1 MNNSNFNP
9 NEEIEAMKTTD
20 AAETPVDDT
29 PAADKA
35 VAAET
40 ATEAT
45 ASEPDV
51 KQETVEETASEPD
64 VKQETVEETASE
76 PADKADD
83 ADEAPASAAYKSAH
97 MTAAAAAL
105 NVEGEEVDIRRR
117 QPRVQKEIKKSRI
130 SYEKKKG
137 LYGYGFIAIWIV
149 GVIYMF
155 IVPIFKSAWYSMCY
169 TELVST
175 AEQAAQRGMTSAGIY
190 TEWNNFGNY
199 EEALFKNQDYLPK
212 LTESLGAMVP
222 QVIVV
227 MIFSL
232 FIALLLNQKF
242 RGRTFAR
249 AVFFLPV
256 LVATG
261 PVLAVIKGDIS
272 TNGISSGEQFSA
284 LFQTDLVDELLQF
297 LGIYNLNEQLT
308 TTIQTITSDIF
319 NLLWSAGIQILI
331 FLAALQQIP
340 TSAKEA
346 ASMEGA
352 TGWEFFW
359 KITFP
364 MISPMILAN
373 LIYTVIDTFIDS
385 ENPVMSIVL
394 AQSRSLRYGLSAA
407 MAWIYFLIVAVA
419 LAIIVAIV
427 SKFVFYEND

>member
-51 KQETVEETASEPD
+51 KQETVDETAS
-64 VKQETVEETASE
+64 V

-137 LYGYGFIAIWIV
+137 LYGYGFIAIWII

-169 TELVST
+169 TELVTT

-331 FLAALQQIP
+331 FLAA
-340 TSAKEA
+340 
-346 ASMEGA
+346 
-352 TGWEFFW
+352 
-359 KITFP
+359 
-364 MISPMILAN
+364 
-373 LIYTVIDTFIDS
+373 Y
-385 ENPVMSIVL
+385 
-394 AQSRSLRYGLSAA
+394 SRYRLRQRKRHL
-407 MAWIYFLIVAVA
+407 WRA
-419 LAIIVAIV
+419 LRDGN
-427 SKFVFYEND
+427 SSGR

>member
-9 NEEIEAMKTTD
+9 NEEIEAIKTTD
-20 AAETPVDDT
+20 AAETPVDDA
-29 PAADKA
+29 PAAEKA
-35 VAAET
+35 ASAET
-40 ATEAT
+40 ATEAL
-45 ASEPDV
+45 AADA
-51 KQETVEETASEPD
+51 ETVQDTVDTSADEPAEAETA
-64 VKQETVEETASE
+64 EEA
-76 PADKADD
+76 
-83 ADEAPASAAYKSAH
+83 APVAQKSAH

-155 IVPIFKSAWYSMCY
+155 IIPIFQSAWYSMCY

-175 AEQAAQRGMTSAGIY
+175 PEQAAQRGMTSAGIY

-212 LTESLGAMVP
+212 LTESLGGMVP
-222 QVIVV
+222 QVIIV

-261 PVLAVIKGDIS
+261 PVLAVIRGDIS
-272 TNGISSGEQFSA
+272 NNGISSGEQFSA
-284 LFQTDLVDELLQF
+284 LFQTDLVDELLEF
-297 LGIYNLNEQLT
+297 LGIYNLSEQLT

-385 ENPVMSIVL
+385 ENAVMKIVL
-394 AQSRSLRYGLSAA
+394 AQSRNLKYGLSAA

-419 LAIIVAIV
+419 LAIIVAVV

>member
-40 ATEAT
+40 AAEA
-45 ASEPDV
+45 
-51 KQETVEETASEPD
+51 TASEPD

-83 ADEAPASAAYKSAH
+83 ADEAPASVANKSAH
-97 MTAAAAAL
+97 MTATAAAL
-105 NVEGEEVDIRRR
+105 NVEDEEVDIRRR

-137 LYGYGFIAIWIV
+137 LYGYGFIAIWII

-169 TELVST
+169 TELVTT
-175 AEQAAQRGMTSAGIY
+175 ADQAAQRGMTSAGIY

-297 LGIYNLNEQLT
+297 LGIYNLNQQLT
-308 TTIQTITSDIF
+308 MTIQTITSDIF

-340 TSAKEA
+340 VSAKEA

-394 AQSRSLRYGLSAA
+394 AQSRGLRYGLSAA

>member
-1 MNNSNFNP
+1 MELTAAAQWLNDFFLGYDSAILGALHSLAQSAGTVLTP
-9 NEEIEAMKTTD
+9 LMKLITLLG
-20 AAETPVDDT
+20 EKGLVFFIL
-29 PAADKA
+29 A
-35 VAAET
+35 VVFACFART
-40 ATEAT
+40 RDLGVCIFGAVCCGALITNIILKDNIAR
-45 ASEPDV
+45 PRPF
-51 KQETVEETASEPD
+51 ETVEQFRQWWQF
-64 VKQETVEETASE
+64 VG
-76 PADKADD
+76 
-83 ADEAPASAAYKSAH
+83 APAEDGFSFPSGH
-97 MTAAAAAL
+97 VTAAAA
-105 NVEGEEVDIRRR
+105 
-117 QPRVQKEIKKSRI
+117 
-130 SYEKKKG
+130 
-137 LYGYGFIAIWIV
+137 
-149 GVIYMF
+149 
-155 IVPIFKSAWYSMCY
+155 
-169 TELVST
+169 
-175 AEQAAQRGMTSAGIY
+175 GMTAISLMRGKKWVLPSVLIVVLMGISR
-190 TEWNNFGNY
+190 NY

-340 TSAKEA
+340 VSAKEA

-352 TGWEFFW
+352 TGWEFFC

-364 MISPMILAN
+364 MISPMILVN
-373 LIYTVIDTFIDS
+373 TIYTVIDSFTS
-385 ENPVMSIVL
+385 KSNEVMTYINRIYEGTTRDARVL
-394 AQSRSLRYGLSAA
+394 SSA
-407 MAWIYFLIVAVA
+407 MSGIYFLVVLVLIAAVA
-419 LAIIVAIV
+419 GII
-427 SKFVFYEND
+427 SLFVFYQRKD

>member
-40 ATEAT
+40 AAEA
-45 ASEPDV
+45 
-51 KQETVEETASEPD
+51 TASEPD

-83 ADEAPASAAYKSAH
+83 ADEAPASVANKSAH

-105 NVEGEEVDIRRR
+105 NVEDEEVDIRRR

-137 LYGYGFIAIWIV
+137 LYGYGFIAIWII

-169 TELVST
+169 TELVTT
-175 AEQAAQRGMTSAGIY
+175 ADQAAQRGMTSAGIY

-242 RGRTFAR
+242 RGRTFVR

-297 LGIYNLNEQLT
+297 LGIYNLNQQLT
-308 TTIQTITSDIF
+308 MTIQTITSDIF

-340 TSAKEA
+340 VSAKEA

-394 AQSRSLRYGLSAA
+394 AQSRGLRYGLSAA

>member
-40 ATEAT
+40 AAEA
-45 ASEPDV
+45 
-51 KQETVEETASEPD
+51 TASEPD

-83 ADEAPASAAYKSAH
+83 ADEAPASVANKSAH

-105 NVEGEEVDIRRR
+105 NVEDEEVDIRRR

-137 LYGYGFIAIWIV
+137 LYGYGFIAIWII

-169 TELVST
+169 TELVTT
-175 AEQAAQRGMTSAGIY
+175 ADQAAQRGMTSVGIY

-297 LGIYNLNEQLT
+297 LGIYNLNQQLT
-308 TTIQTITSDIF
+308 MTIQMITSDIF

-340 TSAKEA
+340 VSAKEA

-373 LIYTVIDTFIDS
+373 LIYTVIDMFIDS

-394 AQSRSLRYGLSAA
+394 AQSRGLRYGLSAA

>member
-29 PAADKA
+29 PATDKA

-40 ATEAT
+40 AAEA
-45 ASEPDV
+45 
-51 KQETVEETASEPD
+51 TASEPD

-83 ADEAPASAAYKSAH
+83 ADEAPASVANKSAH

-105 NVEGEEVDIRRR
+105 NVEDEEVDIRRR

-137 LYGYGFIAIWIV
+137 LYGYGFIAIWII

-169 TELVST
+169 TELVTT
-175 AEQAAQRGMTSAGIY
+175 ADQAAQRGMTSVGIY

-297 LGIYNLNEQLT
+297 LGIYNLNQQLT
-308 TTIQTITSDIF
+308 MTIQTITSDIF

-340 TSAKEA
+340 VSAKEA

-394 AQSRSLRYGLSAA
+394 AQSRGLRYGLSAA

>member
-40 ATEAT
+40 AAEA
-45 ASEPDV
+45 
-51 KQETVEETASEPD
+51 TASEPD

-83 ADEAPASAAYKSAH
+83 ADEAPASVANKSAH

-105 NVEGEEVDIRRR
+105 NVEDEEVDIRRR

-137 LYGYGFIAIWIV
+137 LYGYGFIAIWII

-169 TELVST
+169 TELVTT
-175 AEQAAQRGMTSAGIY
+175 ADQAAQRGMTSAGIY

-297 LGIYNLNEQLT
+297 LGIYNLNQQLT
-308 TTIQTITSDIF
+308 MTIQTITSDIF

-340 TSAKEA
+340 VSAKEA

-373 LIYTVIDTFIDS
+373 LIYTVIDKFIDS

-394 AQSRSLRYGLSAA
+394 AQSRGLKYGLSAA

>member
-40 ATEAT
+40 AAEA
-45 ASEPDV
+45 
-51 KQETVEETASEPD
+51 TASEPD

-83 ADEAPASAAYKSAH
+83 ADEAPASVANKSAH

-105 NVEGEEVDIRRR
+105 NVEDEEVDIRRR

-137 LYGYGFIAIWIV
+137 LYGYGFIAIWII

-169 TELVST
+169 TELVTT
-175 AEQAAQRGMTSAGIY
+175 ADQAAQRGMTSAGIY

-297 LGIYNLNEQLT
+297 LGIYNLNQQLT
-308 TTIQTITSDIF
+308 MTIQTITSDIF

-340 TSAKEA
+340 VSAKEA

-394 AQSRSLRYGLSAA
+394 AQSRGLRYGLSAA

-419 LAIIVAIV
+419 LTIIVAIV

>member
-40 ATEAT
+40 AAEA
-45 ASEPDV
+45 
-51 KQETVEETASEPD
+51 TASEPD

-83 ADEAPASAAYKSAH
+83 ADEAPASVANKSAH

-105 NVEGEEVDIRRR
+105 NVEDEEVDIRRR

-137 LYGYGFIAIWIV
+137 LYGYGFIAIWII

-169 TELVST
+169 TELVTT
-175 AEQAAQRGMTSAGIY
+175 ADQAAQRGMTSVGIY

-297 LGIYNLNEQLT
+297 LGIYNLNQQLT
-308 TTIQTITSDIF
+308 MTIQTITSDIF

-340 TSAKEA
+340 VSAKEA

-385 ENPVMSIVL
+385 ENPVMSIVI
-394 AQSRSLRYGLSAA
+394 AQSRGLRYGLSAA

>member
-40 ATEAT
+40 AAEA
-45 ASEPDV
+45 
-51 KQETVEETASEPD
+51 TASEPD

-83 ADEAPASAAYKSAH
+83 ADEAPASVANKSAH

-105 NVEGEEVDIRRR
+105 NVEDEEVDIRRR
-117 QPRVQKEIKKSRI
+117 QPRVQQEIKKSRI

-137 LYGYGFIAIWIV
+137 LYGYGFIAIWII

-169 TELVST
+169 TELVTT
-175 AEQAAQRGMTSAGIY
+175 ADQAAQRGMTSAGIY

-297 LGIYNLNEQLT
+297 LGIYNLNQQLT
-308 TTIQTITSDIF
+308 MTIQTITSDIF

-340 TSAKEA
+340 VSAKEA

-394 AQSRSLRYGLSAA
+394 AQSRGLRYGLSAA

>member
-40 ATEAT
+40 AAEA
-45 ASEPDV
+45 
-51 KQETVEETASEPD
+51 TASEPD

-83 ADEAPASAAYKSAH
+83 ADEAPASVANKSAH
-97 MTAAAAAL
+97 MAAAAAAL
-105 NVEGEEVDIRRR
+105 NVEDEEVDIRRR

-137 LYGYGFIAIWIV
+137 LYGYGFIAIWII

-169 TELVST
+169 TELVTT
-175 AEQAAQRGMTSAGIY
+175 ADQAAQRGMTSAGIY

-212 LTESLGAMVP
+212 LTESLVAMVP

-297 LGIYNLNEQLT
+297 LGIYNLNQQLT
-308 TTIQTITSDIF
+308 MTIQTITSDIF

-340 TSAKEA
+340 VSAKEA

-394 AQSRSLRYGLSAA
+394 AQSRGLRYGLSAA

>member
-40 ATEAT
+40 AAEA
-45 ASEPDV
+45 
-51 KQETVEETASEPD
+51 TASEPD

-83 ADEAPASAAYKSAH
+83 ADEAPASVANKSAH

-105 NVEGEEVDIRRR
+105 NVEDEEVDIRRR

-137 LYGYGFIAIWIV
+137 LYGYGFIAIWII

-169 TELVST
+169 TELVTT
-175 AEQAAQRGMTSAGIY
+175 ADQAAQRGMTSAGIY

-297 LGIYNLNEQLT
+297 LGIYNLNQQLT
-308 TTIQTITSDIF
+308 MTIQTITSDIF

-340 TSAKEA
+340 VSAKEA

-373 LIYTVIDTFIDS
+373 LVYTVIDTFIDS

-394 AQSRSLRYGLSAA
+394 AQSRGLRYGLSAA

>member
-9 NEEIEAMKTTD
+9 NEEIEAIKTTD
-20 AAETPVDDT
+20 AAETPVDDA
-29 PAADKA
+29 PAAEQA
-35 VAAET
+35 ASAET
-40 ATEAT
+40 ATEAL
-45 ASEPDV
+45 AADA
-51 KQETVEETASEPD
+51 ETVQDTVDTSAAEPAEAETA
-64 VKQETVEETASE
+64 EEA
-76 PADKADD
+76 
-83 ADEAPASAAYKSAH
+83 APVAQKSAH

-105 NVEGEEVDIRRR
+105 NVEDEEVDIRRR

-155 IVPIFKSAWYSMCY
+155 IIPIFQSAWYSMCY

-175 AEQAAQRGMTSAGIY
+175 PEQAAQRGMTSAGIY

-212 LTESLGAMVP
+212 LTESLGGMVP
-222 QVIVV
+222 QVIIV

-308 TTIQTITSDIF
+308 MTIQTITSDIF

-340 TSAKEA
+340 VSAKEA

-394 AQSRSLRYGLSAA
+394 AQSRNLKYGLSAA

-419 LAIIVAIV
+419 LAIIVVIV

>member
-40 ATEAT
+40 AAEA
-45 ASEPDV
+45 
-51 KQETVEETASEPD
+51 TASEPD

-83 ADEAPASAAYKSAH
+83 ADEAPASVANKSAH

-105 NVEGEEVDIRRR
+105 NVEDEEVDIRRR

-137 LYGYGFIAIWIV
+137 LYGYGFIAIWII

-169 TELVST
+169 TELVTT
-175 AEQAAQRGMTSAGIY
+175 ADQAALRGMTSAGIY

-297 LGIYNLNEQLT
+297 LGIYNLNQQLT
-308 TTIQTITSDIF
+308 MTIQTITSDIF

-340 TSAKEA
+340 VSAKEA

-394 AQSRSLRYGLSAA
+394 AQSRGLRYGLSAA

>member
-29 PAADKA
+29 PATDKA

-40 ATEAT
+40 AAEA
-45 ASEPDV
+45 
-51 KQETVEETASEPD
+51 TASEPD

-83 ADEAPASAAYKSAH
+83 ADEAPASVANKSAH

-105 NVEGEEVDIRRR
+105 NVEDEEVDIRRR

-137 LYGYGFIAIWIV
+137 LYGYGFIAIWII

-169 TELVST
+169 TELVTT
-175 AEQAAQRGMTSAGIY
+175 ADQAAQRGMTSAGIY

-297 LGIYNLNEQLT
+297 LGIYNLNQQLT
-308 TTIQTITSDIF
+308 MTIQTITSDIF

-340 TSAKEA
+340 VSAKEA

-394 AQSRSLRYGLSAA
+394 AQSRGLKYGLSAA

>member
-40 ATEAT
+40 AAEAT

-51 KQETVEETASEPD
+51 KQETVEEI
-64 VKQETVEETASE
+64 ASE

-83 ADEAPASAAYKSAH
+83 ADEAPASVANKSAH

-105 NVEGEEVDIRRR
+105 NVEDEEVDIRRR

-137 LYGYGFIAIWIV
+137 LYGYGFIAIWII

-169 TELVST
+169 TELVTT
-175 AEQAAQRGMTSAGIY
+175 ADQAAQRGMTSAGIY

-297 LGIYNLNEQLT
+297 LGIYNLNQQLT
-308 TTIQTITSDIF
+308 MTIQTITSDIF

-340 TSAKEA
+340 VSAKEA

-385 ENPVMSIVL
+385 DNPVMSIVI
-394 AQSRSLRYGLSAA
+394 AQSRGLRYGLSAA

>member
-9 NEEIEAMKTTD
+9 NEEIEAIKTTD
-20 AAETPVDDT
+20 AAETPVDDA
-29 PAADKA
+29 PAAEQA
-35 VAAET
+35 ASAET
-40 ATEAT
+40 ATEAL
-45 ASEPDV
+45 AADA
-51 KQETVEETASEPD
+51 ETVQDTVDTSADEPAEAETA
-64 VKQETVEETASE
+64 EEA
-76 PADKADD
+76 
-83 ADEAPASAAYKSAH
+83 APVAQKSAH

-155 IVPIFKSAWYSMCY
+155 IIPIFQSAWYSMCY

-175 AEQAAQRGMTSAGIY
+175 PEQAAQRGMSSAGIY

-212 LTESLGAMVP
+212 LTESLGGMVP
-222 QVIVV
+222 QVIIV

-261 PVLAVIKGDIS
+261 PVLAVIRGDIS
-272 TNGISSGEQFSA
+272 NNGISSGEQFSA
-284 LFQTDLVDELLQF
+284 LFQTDLVDELLEF
-297 LGIYNLNEQLT
+297 LGIYNLSEQLT

-364 MISPMILAN
+364 MVSPMILAN

-385 ENPVMSIVL
+385 ENAVMKIVL
-394 AQSRSLRYGLSAA
+394 AQSRNLKYGLSAA

>member
-9 NEEIEAMKTTD
+9 NEEIEAIKTTD
-20 AAETPVDDT
+20 AAETPVDDA
-29 PAADKA
+29 PAAEQA
-35 VAAET
+35 ASAET
-40 ATEAT
+40 ATEAL
-45 ASEPDV
+45 AADA
-51 KQETVEETASEPD
+51 ETVQDTVDTSADEPAEAETAEETAP
-64 VKQETVEETASE
+64 VAQ
-76 PADKADD
+76 
-83 ADEAPASAAYKSAH
+83 KSAH

-155 IVPIFKSAWYSMCY
+155 IIPIFQSAWYSMCY

-175 AEQAAQRGMTSAGIY
+175 PEQAAQRGMTSAGIY

-222 QVIVV
+222 QVIIV

-261 PVLAVIKGDIS
+261 PVLAVIRGDIS
-272 TNGISSGEQFSA
+272 NNGISSGEQFSA
-284 LFQTDLVDELLQF
+284 LFQTDLVDELLEF
-297 LGIYNLNEQLT
+297 LGIYNLSEQLT

-385 ENPVMSIVL
+385 ENAVMKIVL
-394 AQSRSLRYGLSAA
+394 AQSRNLKYGLSAA

-419 LAIIVAIV
+419 LAIIVAVV

>member
-1 MNNSNFNP
+1 MAGYRKLGRTSSQRKAMLRSLVTALLFNGK
-9 NEEIEAMKTTD
+9 IVT
-20 AAETPVDDT
+20 
-29 PAADKA
+29 
-35 VAAET
+35 
-40 ATEAT
+40 TEAR
-45 ASEPDV
+45 AKEV
-51 KQETVEETASEPD
+51 KKIAEGLIALAVKEKDNFETVKVTAKVARKD
-64 VKQETVEETASE
+64 KDGKRVKEVKDGKKVTVY
-76 PADKADD
+76 
-83 ADEAPASAAYKSAH
+83 DE
-97 MTAAAAAL
+97 
-105 NVEGEEVDIRRR
+105 
-117 QPRVQKEIKKSRI
+117 VQKEIKKSRI

-137 LYGYGFIAIWIV
+137 LYGYGFIAIWII

-169 TELVST
+169 TELVTT
-175 AEQAAQRGMTSAGIY
+175 ADQAAQRGMTSAGIY

-297 LGIYNLNEQLT
+297 LGIYNLNQQLT
-308 TTIQTITSDIF
+308 MTIQTITSDIF

-340 TSAKEA
+340 VSAKEA

-394 AQSRSLRYGLSAA
+394 AQSRGLRYGLSAA

>member
-40 ATEAT
+40 AAEA
-45 ASEPDV
+45 
-51 KQETVEETASEPD
+51 TASEPD

-83 ADEAPASAAYKSAH
+83 ADEAPASVANKSAH

-105 NVEGEEVDIRRR
+105 NVEDEEVDIRRR

-137 LYGYGFIAIWIV
+137 LYGYGFIAIWII

-169 TELVST
+169 TELVTT
-175 AEQAAQRGMTSAGIY
+175 ADQAAQRGMTSAGIY

-242 RGRTFAR
+242 RGRTLAR
-249 AVFFLPV
+249 AIFFLPV

-297 LGIYNLNEQLT
+297 LGIYNLNQQLT
-308 TTIQTITSDIF
+308 MTIQTITSDIF

-340 TSAKEA
+340 VSAKEA

-394 AQSRSLRYGLSAA
+394 AQSRGLRYGLSAA

>member
-40 ATEAT
+40 AAEA
-45 ASEPDV
+45 
-51 KQETVEETASEPD
+51 TASEPD

-83 ADEAPASAAYKSAH
+83 ADEAPASVANKSAH

-105 NVEGEEVDIRRR
+105 NVEDEEVDIRRR

-137 LYGYGFIAIWIV
+137 LYGYGFIAIWII

-169 TELVST
+169 TELVTT
-175 AEQAAQRGMTSAGIY
+175 ADQAAQRGMTSAGIY

-212 LTESLGAMVP
+212 LTESLGAIVP

-272 TNGISSGEQFSA
+272 TNGISSGEQFST

-297 LGIYNLNEQLT
+297 LGIYNLNQQLT

-340 TSAKEA
+340 VSAKEA

-394 AQSRSLRYGLSAA
+394 AQSRGLRYGLSAA

>member
-40 ATEAT
+40 AAEA
-45 ASEPDV
+45 
-51 KQETVEETASEPD
+51 TASEPD

-83 ADEAPASAAYKSAH
+83 ADEAPASVANKSAH

-105 NVEGEEVDIRRR
+105 NVEDEEVDIRRR
-117 QPRVQKEIKKSRI
+117 QPRVQQEIKKSRI

-137 LYGYGFIAIWIV
+137 LYGYGFIAIWII

-169 TELVST
+169 TELVTT
-175 AEQAAQRGMTSAGIY
+175 ADQAAQKGMTSAGIY

-297 LGIYNLNEQLT
+297 LGIYNLNQQLT
-308 TTIQTITSDIF
+308 MTIQTITSDIF

-340 TSAKEA
+340 VSAKEA

-394 AQSRSLRYGLSAA
+394 AQSRGLRYGLSAA

>member
-40 ATEAT
+40 AAEA
-45 ASEPDV
+45 
-51 KQETVEETASEPD
+51 TASEPD

-83 ADEAPASAAYKSAH
+83 ADEAPASVANKSAH

-105 NVEGEEVDIRRR
+105 NVEDEEVDIRRR

-137 LYGYGFIAIWIV
+137 LYGYGFIAIWII

-169 TELVST
+169 TELVTT
-175 AEQAAQRGMTSAGIY
+175 ADQAAQKGMTSAGIY

-297 LGIYNLNEQLT
+297 LGIYNLNQQLT

-340 TSAKEA
+340 VSAKEA

-385 ENPVMSIVL
+385 ENPVMSIVI
-394 AQSRSLRYGLSAA
+394 AQSRGLRYGLSAA

>member
-40 ATEAT
+40 AAEA
-45 ASEPDV
+45 
-51 KQETVEETASEPD
+51 TASEPD

-83 ADEAPASAAYKSAH
+83 ADEAPASVANKPAH

-105 NVEGEEVDIRRR
+105 NVEDEEVDIRRR

-137 LYGYGFIAIWIV
+137 LYGYGFIAIWII

-169 TELVST
+169 TELVTT
-175 AEQAAQRGMTSAGIY
+175 ADQAAQRGMTSAGIY

-297 LGIYNLNEQLT
+297 LGIYNLNQQLT

-319 NLLWSAGIQILI
+319 NLLWSAGIQVLI

-340 TSAKEA
+340 VSAKEA

-394 AQSRSLRYGLSAA
+394 AQSRGLRYGLSAA

>member
-40 ATEAT
+40 AAEA
-45 ASEPDV
+45 
-51 KQETVEETASEPD
+51 TASEPD

-83 ADEAPASAAYKSAH
+83 ADEAPASVANKSAH

-105 NVEGEEVDIRRR
+105 NVEDEEVDIRRR

-137 LYGYGFIAIWIV
+137 LYGYGFIAIWII

-169 TELVST
+169 TELVTT
-175 AEQAAQRGMTSAGIY
+175 ADQAAQRGMTSAGIY

-297 LGIYNLNEQLT
+297 LGIYNLNQQLT
-308 TTIQTITSDIF
+308 MTIQTITSDIF

-340 TSAKEA
+340 VSAKEA

-359 KITFP
+359 KITFL

-394 AQSRSLRYGLSAA
+394 AQSRGLRYGLSAA

>member
-40 ATEAT
+40 AAEAT

-51 KQETVEETASEPD
+51 KQETVEETAL
-64 VKQETVEETASE
+64 E

-83 ADEAPASAAYKSAH
+83 ADEAPASVANKSAH

-105 NVEGEEVDIRRR
+105 NVEDEEVDIRRR

-137 LYGYGFIAIWIV
+137 LYGYGFIAIWII

-169 TELVST
+169 TELVTT
-175 AEQAAQRGMTSAGIY
+175 ADQAAQRGMTSAGLY

-297 LGIYNLNEQLT
+297 LGIYNLNQQLT
-308 TTIQTITSDIF
+308 MTIQTITSDIF

-340 TSAKEA
+340 VSAKEA

-394 AQSRSLRYGLSAA
+394 AQSRGLRYGLSAA

>member
-40 ATEAT
+40 AAEA
-45 ASEPDV
+45 
-51 KQETVEETASEPD
+51 TASEPD

-83 ADEAPASAAYKSAH
+83 ADEAPASVANKSAH

-105 NVEGEEVDIRRR
+105 NVEDEEVDIRRR

-137 LYGYGFIAIWIV
+137 LYGYGFIAIWII

-169 TELVST
+169 TELVTT
-175 AEQAAQRGMTSAGIY
+175 ADQAAQRGMTSAGIY

-297 LGIYNLNEQLT
+297 LGIYNLNQQLT
-308 TTIQTITSDIF
+308 MTIQTITSDIF

-340 TSAKEA
+340 VSAKEA

-352 TGWEFFW
+352 TRWEFFW

-394 AQSRSLRYGLSAA
+394 AQSRGLRYGLSAA

>member
-40 ATEAT
+40 AAEA
-45 ASEPDV
+45 
-51 KQETVEETASEPD
+51 TASEPD

-83 ADEAPASAAYKSAH
+83 ADEAPASVANKSAH

-105 NVEGEEVDIRRR
+105 NVEDEEVDIRRR

-137 LYGYGFIAIWIV
+137 LYGYGFIAIWII

-169 TELVST
+169 TELVTT
-175 AEQAAQRGMTSAGIY
+175 ADQAAQKGMTSAGIY

-297 LGIYNLNEQLT
+297 LGIYNLNQQLT
-308 TTIQTITSDIF
+308 MTIQTITSDIF

-340 TSAKEA
+340 VSAKEA

-394 AQSRSLRYGLSAA
+394 AQSRGLRYGLSAA

-427 SKFVFYEND
+427 SKFVSYEND

>member
-40 ATEAT
+40 AAEA
-45 ASEPDV
+45 
-51 KQETVEETASEPD
+51 TASEPD

-83 ADEAPASAAYKSAH
+83 ADEAPASVANKSAH

-105 NVEGEEVDIRRR
+105 NVEDEEVDIRRR

-137 LYGYGFIAIWIV
+137 LYGYGFIAIWII

-169 TELVST
+169 TELVTT
-175 AEQAAQRGMTSAGIY
+175 ADQAAQRGMTSAGIY

-297 LGIYNLNEQLT
+297 LGIYNLNQQLT
-308 TTIQTITSDIF
+308 MTIQTITSDIF

-340 TSAKEA
+340 VSAKEA

-352 TGWEFFW
+352 TGWEYFW

-394 AQSRSLRYGLSAA
+394 AQSRGLRYGLSAA

>member
-20 AAETPVDDT
+20 AVETPVDDT

-51 KQETVEETASEPD
+51 KQETVEETASEP
-64 VKQETVEETASE
+64 
-76 PADKADD
+76 ADKADD
-83 ADEAPASAAYKSAH
+83 ADEAPASVANKSAH

-105 NVEGEEVDIRRR
+105 NVEDEEVDIRRR

-308 TTIQTITSDIF
+308 MTIQTITSDIF

-340 TSAKEA
+340 VSAKEA

-394 AQSRSLRYGLSAA
+394 AQSRALRYGLSAA

>member
-9 NEEIEAMKTTD
+9 NEEIEAIKTTD
-20 AAETPVDDT
+20 AAETPVDDA
-29 PAADKA
+29 PAAEQA
-35 VAAET
+35 ASAET
-40 ATEAT
+40 ATEAL
-45 ASEPDV
+45 AADA
-51 KQETVEETASEPD
+51 ETVQDTVDTSADEPAEAETA
-64 VKQETVEETASE
+64 EEA
-76 PADKADD
+76 
-83 ADEAPASAAYKSAH
+83 APVAQKSAH

-155 IVPIFKSAWYSMCY
+155 IIPIFQSAWYSMCY

-175 AEQAAQRGMTSAGIY
+175 PEQAAQRGMSSAGIY

-212 LTESLGAMVP
+212 LTESLGGMVP
-222 QVIVV
+222 QVIIV

-261 PVLAVIKGDIS
+261 PVLAVIRGDIS
-272 TNGISSGEQFSA
+272 NNGISSGEQFSA
-284 LFQTDLVDELLQF
+284 LFQTDLVDELLEF
-297 LGIYNLNEQLT
+297 LGIYNLSEQLT

-385 ENPVMSIVL
+385 ENAVMKIVL
-394 AQSRSLRYGLSAA
+394 AQSRNLKYGLSAA

>member
-40 ATEAT
+40 AAEA
-45 ASEPDV
+45 
-51 KQETVEETASEPD
+51 TASEPD

-83 ADEAPASAAYKSAH
+83 ADEAPASVANKSAH

-105 NVEGEEVDIRRR
+105 NVEDEEVDIRRR

-137 LYGYGFIAIWIV
+137 LYGYGFIAIWII

-169 TELVST
+169 TELVTT
-175 AEQAAQRGMTSAGIY
+175 ADQAAQRGMTSAGIY

-297 LGIYNLNEQLT
+297 LGIYNLNQQLT
-308 TTIQTITSDIF
+308 MTIQTITSDIF

-340 TSAKEA
+340 VSAKEA

-394 AQSRSLRYGLSAA
+394 AQSRGLRYGLSAA

-419 LAIIVAIV
+419 LAIIVTIV

>member
-9 NEEIEAMKTTD
+9 NEEIEAMKTTAA

-40 ATEAT
+40 AAEA
-45 ASEPDV
+45 
-51 KQETVEETASEPD
+51 TASEPD

-83 ADEAPASAAYKSAH
+83 ADEAPASVANKSAH

-105 NVEGEEVDIRRR
+105 NVEDEEVDIRRR

-137 LYGYGFIAIWIV
+137 LYGYGFIAIWII

-169 TELVST
+169 TELVTT
-175 AEQAAQRGMTSAGIY
+175 ADQAAQRGMTSAGIY

-297 LGIYNLNEQLT
+297 LGIYNLNQQLT
-308 TTIQTITSDIF
+308 MTIQTITSDIF

-340 TSAKEA
+340 VSAKEA

-394 AQSRSLRYGLSAA
+394 AQSRGLRYGLSAA

>member
-40 ATEAT
+40 AAEA
-45 ASEPDV
+45 
-51 KQETVEETASEPD
+51 TASEPD

-83 ADEAPASAAYKSAH
+83 ADEAPASVANKSAH

-105 NVEGEEVDIRRR
+105 NVEDEEVDIRRR

-137 LYGYGFIAIWIV
+137 LYGYGFIAIWII

-169 TELVST
+169 TELVTT
-175 AEQAAQRGMTSAGIY
+175 ADQAAQRGMTSAGIY

-199 EEALFKNQDYLPK
+199 EEALFKHQDYLPK

-297 LGIYNLNEQLT
+297 LGIYNLNQQLT
-308 TTIQTITSDIF
+308 MTIQTITSDIF

-340 TSAKEA
+340 VSAKEA

-394 AQSRSLRYGLSAA
+394 AQSRGLRYGLSAA